1 MIYLLLFKAS
11 RGKGG
16 INNMIIYRRNIEN
29 GTPIYEI
36 ITKTFKTI
44 TIKCDETFNKYEIYQ
59 LLSLLENDV
68 DNMPTSYSYR

>member
-1 MIYLLLFKAS
+1 
-11 RGKGG
+11 
-16 INNMIIYRRNIEN
+16 MIIYRRNIEN
-29 GTPIYEI
+29 GTPVYEI

-44 TIKCDETFNKYEIYQ
+44 TIKGDETFNKYEIYQ

>member
-1 MIYLLLFKAS
+1 
-11 RGKGG
+11 
-16 INNMIIYRRNIEN
+16 
-29 GTPIYEI
+29 PVYEI

>member
-1 MIYLLLFKAS
+1 
-11 RGKGG
+11 
-16 INNMIIYRRNIEN
+16 MIIYRRNIEN
-29 GTPIYEI
+29 GTPIYES

>member
-1 MIYLLLFKAS
+1 
-11 RGKGG
+11 
-16 INNMIIYRRNIEN
+16 MIIYRRNIEN

-44 TIKCDETFNKYEIYQ
+44 TIKCDENFNKYEIYQ

>member
-1 MIYLLLFKAS
+1 
-11 RGKGG
+11 
-16 INNMIIYRRNIEN
+16 MIIYRRNIEN
-29 GTPIYEI
+29 GTPVYEI

-44 TIKCDETFNKYEIYQ
+44 TIECDETFNKYEIYQ